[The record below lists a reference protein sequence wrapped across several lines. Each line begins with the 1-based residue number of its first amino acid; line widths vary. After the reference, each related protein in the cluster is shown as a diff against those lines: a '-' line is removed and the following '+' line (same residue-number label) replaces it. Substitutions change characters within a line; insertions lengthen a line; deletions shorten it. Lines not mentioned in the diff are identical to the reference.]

1 MSILAPLM
9 PKLREP
15 EPLTLVPFGVPDA
28 GLRPVYLLHLRGR
41 TVGRHRLRARQGLVA
56 GP

>member
-1 MSILAPLM
+1 M